1 VPLTARRAAAS
12 GWGSRLQ
19 VAAQMQ
25 LKPVNTDSIEPVT
38 QFDDK
43 KFVRATMYF
52 IRAPVVRGE
61 GWIRRRCAY
70 INETRLQQSWR
81 R

>member
-1 VPLTARRAAAS
+1 
-12 GWGSRLQ
+12 
-19 VAAQMQ
+19 MQ
-25 LKPVNTDSIEPVT
+25 FEPVDTDGIEPAT

-43 KFVRATMYF
+43 KFVRAAMNF

>member
-1 VPLTARRAAAS
+1 MR
-12 GWGSRLQ
+12 
-19 VAAQMQ
+19 
-25 LKPVNTDSIEPVT
+25 LKPVDADSIEPAT

-43 KFVRATMYF
+43 KFVPAAMNF

-61 GWIRRRCAY
+61 GWIRQRCAN